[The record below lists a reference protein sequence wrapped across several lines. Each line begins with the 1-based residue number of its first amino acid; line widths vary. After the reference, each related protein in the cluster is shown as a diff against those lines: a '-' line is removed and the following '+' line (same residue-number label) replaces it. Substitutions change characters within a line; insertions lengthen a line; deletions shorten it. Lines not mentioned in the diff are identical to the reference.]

1 MYYPGRVPIDH
12 EDTLR
17 HLSLATAIIIVSSGC
32 ALIPPADVPPLSG
45 TSRQVV
51 VLDIDGTLTP
61 RNIEFSTPRE
71 SAADA
76 INAFHKKGYTV
87 VYLTTRVPA
96 FQSNL
101 PDWLARN
108 GFPDGPLHVAQT
120 ANERANPADY
130 KARVMGQYI
139 HAGWRLAYA
148 YGDSTTDLVAYS
160 RAGLPR
166 DRVFALKRKHADHCQ
181 EGVYEMCLESW
192 AQHMSFIENEV
203 PETVPGEV

>member
-1 MYYPGRVPIDH
+1 MKRNAWRDS
-12 EDTLR
+12 ENTLR
-17 HLSLATAIIIVSSGC
+17 HLVLATAIISLTGC
-32 ALIPPADVPPLSG
+32 ALIPPADVPPLAG
-45 TSRQVV
+45 TNRQVV

-61 RNIEFSTPRE
+61 RNIEFFRPRE

-76 INAFHKKGYTV
+76 INAFHGKGYTV

-101 PDWLARN
+101 SGWLARN
-108 GFPDGPLHVAQT
+108 GFPEGTLHVAQT

-130 KARVMGQYI
+130 KARVLGQYV

-160 RAGLPR
+160 RVGLPM
-166 DRVFALKRKHADHCQ
+166 DRVFALKRRHADHCQ
-181 EGVYEMCLESW
+181 EGIYGLCLESW
-192 AQHMSFIENEV
+192 TQHMSYIENDV
-203 PETVPGEV
+203 PEVR